1 MVERYFILDKFN
13 TWYDWNLILTAKDVT
28 PPEPK
33 TYLVDIDGA
42 DGSLDLS
49 ESLAGR
55 VVYKDRKLSADFWT
69 DHGNRKDRE
78 RMYREIIRSLH
89 GKKIR
94 IIEPDDPEHYFL
106 GRVIVSKLSNNLAY
120 ATFTVTATCEPWRY
134 SIEDSVRRIN
144 ITGSTRKDVVISNNG
159 VKILCP
165 EIIVN
170 GSVTL
175 YFNGSETLLTT
186 GSYKVSD
193 LKLKQGSNV
202 IGVSGNGSV
211 VFKYKEADL

>member
-1 MVERYFILDKFN
+1 MAERFFILDKFN

-33 TYLVDIDGA
+33 TYLGEIDGA

-49 ESLAGR
+49 ESLSGR
-55 VVYKDRKLSADFWT
+55 VVYKDRKVTADFWT

-78 RMYREIIRSLH
+78 RIYREIVRSLH
-89 GKKIR
+89 GKKIKL
-94 IIEPDDPEHYFL
+94 IEPDDPDHYFL
-106 GRVIVSKLSNNLAY
+106 GRVNISALSNNVAY
-120 ATFTVTATCEPWRY
+120 ATFKLNATCEPWRY
-134 SIEDSVRRIN
+134 SIDESVRRVD

-159 VKILCP
+159 VKTLSPDIT
-165 EIIVN
+165 VK

-175 YFNGSETLLTT
+175 FYDGLETLLTT

-193 LKLKQGSNV
+193 LKLRQGVNV
-202 IGVSGNGSV
+202 IGVSGSGSV
-211 VFKYKEADL
+211 TFTYKEADL

>member
-1 MVERYFILDKFN
+1 MAERFFILDKFN

-33 TYLVDIDGA
+33 TYLVEIDGA

-49 ESLAGR
+49 ESLSGR
-55 VVYKDRKLSADFWT
+55 VVYKDRKVTADFWT

-78 RMYREIIRSLH
+78 RIYREIVRSLH
-89 GKKIR
+89 GKKIKL
-94 IIEPDDPEHYFL
+94 IEPDDPDHYFL
-106 GRVIVSKLSNNLAY
+106 GRVNISALSNNVAY
-120 ATFTVTATCEPWRY
+120 ATFKLNATCEPWRY
-134 SIEDSVRRIN
+134 SIDESVRRVD

-159 VKILCP
+159 VKTLSPDIT
-165 EIIVN
+165 VK

-175 YFNGSETLLTT
+175 FYDGLETLLTT

-193 LKLKQGSNV
+193 LKLRQGVNV
-202 IGVSGNGSV
+202 IGVSGSGSV
-211 VFKYKEADL
+211 TFTYKEADL

>member
-1 MVERYFILDKFN
+1 MAERFFILDKFN

-33 TYLVDIDGA
+33 TYLVEIDGA

-55 VVYKDRKLSADFWT
+55 VVYKDRKVSADFWT
-69 DHGNRKDRE
+69 DYGNRKDRE
-78 RMYREIIRSLH
+78 RIYREIVKYLH

-94 IIEPDDPEHYFL
+94 LIELYDPEHYFL
-106 GRVIVSKLSNNLAY
+106 GRVTVSALSNNLAY
-120 ATFTVTATCEPWRY
+120 ATFKLNATCEPWRY
-134 SIEDSVRRIN
+134 SIEDSVRRVD

-159 VKILCP
+159 VKILSP
-165 EIIVN
+165 NITVK

-175 YFNGSETLLTT
+175 FYDGLETLLTT

-193 LKLKQGSNV
+193 LKLRQGVNV

-211 VFKYKEADL
+211 IFTYKEADL

>member
-175 YFNGSETLLTT
+175 YFNGSETLLTS

>member
-120 ATFTVTATCEPWRY
+120 ATFKLNATCEPWRY
-134 SIEDSVRRIN
+134 SIEESVRRVD
-144 ITGSTRKDVVISNNG
+144 ITGAIRKDVVISNNG

-165 EIIVN
+165 EIVVN

-193 LKLKQGSNV
+193 LKLKQGNNI

>member
-33 TYLVDIDGA
+33 TYLVEIDGA
-42 DGSLDLS
+42 EGSLDLS
-49 ESLAGR
+49 ESLSGR
-55 VVYKDRKLSADFWT
+55 VVYKDRKVTADFWT

-78 RMYREIIRSLH
+78 RIYREIIRSLH
-89 GKKIR
+89 GKKIQL
-94 IIEPDDPEHYFL
+94 IEPDDPEHYFL
-106 GRVIVSKLSNNLAY
+106 GRVTISELSNNLAY
-120 ATFTVTATCEPWRY
+120 ATFSITATCEPWRY
-134 SIEDSVRRIN
+134 SIEESVRRVD
-144 ITGSTRKDVVISNNG
+144 ITGSIRKDVVISNNG
-159 VKILCP
+159 VKTLCP
-165 EIIVN
+165 EITVN